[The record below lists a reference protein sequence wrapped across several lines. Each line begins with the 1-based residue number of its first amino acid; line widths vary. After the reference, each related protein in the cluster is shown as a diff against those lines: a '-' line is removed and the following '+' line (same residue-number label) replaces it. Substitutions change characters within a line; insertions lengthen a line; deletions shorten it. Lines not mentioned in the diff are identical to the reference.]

1 MYWSTVKYVHTLKG
15 VFLNILSNRQAEDTL
30 ERIEQLS
37 TRVTNTTDVANAVA
51 IVKKKLEE
59 MIVFASVVQNQSAQ
73 AMVGNKHN
81 KEYLYSVNVIT
92 HLWN

>member
-1 MYWSTVKYVHTLKG
+1 M
-15 VFLNILSNRQAEDTL
+15 SNRQAEDTL

-81 KEYLYSVNVIT
+81 KEYLYSVNVII
-92 HLWN
+92 HLRN